1 MEINRDIKMVHEFY
15 LNNASIT
22 VKLFSINVARSD
34 FGLSRFLVVVTSSN
48 LSVVTWLMPFS
59 LFGGPIV

>member
-1 MEINRDIKMVHEFY
+1 MEIIDKFY

-34 FGLSRFLVVVTSSN
+34 LGFSRFVVVVTSSN
-48 LSVVTWLMPFS
+48 LSVVT
-59 LFGGPIV
+59 

>member
-1 MEINRDIKMVHEFY
+1 MEIIDKFY

-48 LSVVTWLMPFS
+48 LSVVTWLLLLCLPIS
-59 LFGGPIV
+59 SFGGPIV